1 MRDGMDALRWYHP
14 CGTSTDDQVKVR
26 ADARMSVEMRVVM
39 PPELGDAASEV
50 MMPVAS
56 LRTGVKVPSD
66 IVRCRLRDTV
76 WLVVDDGAPL
86 CMTSMLEISRRTC
99 ASGPAYTHL
108 MSAPSQVLISSTEL
122 KMKVG
127 ERVAV
132 DEPALVVVVPVVVVS
147 CRPMFAACATGI
159 APATPAAITERI
171 GRIAVVL
178 LRAASAGRA
187 EAEFFVARVAREGFF
202 VACE

>member
-1 MRDGMDALRWYHP
+1 
-14 CGTSTDDQVKVR
+14 
-26 ADARMSVEMRVVM
+26 
-39 PPELGDAASEV
+39 
-50 MMPVAS
+50 MPVAS
-56 LRTGVKVPSD
+56 LRAGVKVPSD

-159 APATPAAITERI
+159 APATPAMRSANEDLR
-171 GRIAVVL
+171 RMSEVVKEKSRMQTHMSL
-178 LRAASAGRA
+178 TSLRPRFSCVRLP
-187 EAEFFVARVAREGFF
+187 
-202 VACE
+202 